1 MKCMLSIL
9 TINYENLE
17 SELNEA
23 MDNLKFVTE
32 NDQFLINYFEILRAY
47 KEVQNQGQG
56 EGSYENFEMYI
67 DEMIKSVKEPLY
79 KGFFYMLKA
88 MARIIVERDEEIDS
102 KGLK

>member
-47 KEVQNQGQG
+47 KEV
-56 EGSYENFEMYI
+56 
-67 DEMIKSVKEPLY
+67 
-79 KGFFYMLKA
+79 
-88 MARIIVERDEEIDS
+88 
-102 KGLK
+102 